1 MTTTLE
7 IWPPVLTDRFTRCP
21 FCGEQAQVYESA
33 HAGWRLY
40 SINCE
45 CGHSDEIAY
54 QQLDDTGA
62 PLSAPVMATWYEQL

>member
-1 MTTTLE
+1 
-7 IWPPVLTDRFTRCP
+7 
-21 FCGEQAQVYESA
+21 VYESA

-40 SINCE
+40 SIWCE